1 MQLSGKVAVVTG
13 GASGLGKATAERYV
27 DEGASVAIFD
37 LNDDTGQAVAGKL
50 GEQAAYYHV
59 DVADTTSVQQALDT
73 VMERSGAVHVL
84 NNFAGIGSPGKTLS
98 KRGPL
103 PLDQYTRVVEV
114 NQIGTFNVARLAAE
128 KMTLHDPLTDDGIR
142 GVIINTA
149 SVAAFEGQVGQVAYS
164 ATKGAIVGMTL
175 PMARELAEF
184 GIRVNTLAPGLIHT
198 PLFDSVEESFYNS
211 LKNSVVFPRRLGRPE
226 EIAALCVSIVENDY
240 INGETIRVDGAIR
253 MQPR

>member
-1 MQLSGKVAVVTG
+1 MQLSEKVAVVTG
-13 GASGLGKATAERYV
+13 GASGLGRATAERYV

-37 LNDDTGQAVAGKL
+37 LNDAAGEAIAGKL
-50 GEQAAYYHV
+50 GEQAVYYNV
-59 DVADTTSVQQALDT
+59 DVVDASSVQQALDA
-73 VMERSGAVHVL
+73 VMEKFGAVHVL
-84 NNFAGIGSPGKTLS
+84 NNFAGIGTPGKTLS

-103 PLDQYTRVVEV
+103 PLDQYTKVVEV

-128 KMTLHDPLTDDGIR
+128 KMAQHDPVTDDGIR

-184 GIRVNTLAPGLIHT
+184 GIRVNTLAPGIIHT
-198 PLFDSVEESFYNS
+198 PMFDTVEESFYNS
-211 LKNSVVFPRRLGRPE
+211 LKGSVVFPRRLGKPE

>member
-1 MQLSGKVAVVTG
+1 MQLPGKVAVVTG

-27 DEGASVAIFD
+27 SEGACVAIFD
-37 LNDDTGQAVAGKL
+37 LNDDAGEAAARKL

-59 DVADTTSVQQALDT
+59 DVADESSVQQALDSVT
-73 VMERSGAVHVL
+73 ARFGAVHVL
-84 NNFAGIGSPGKTLS
+84 NNFAGIGTPGKTLG
-98 KRGPL
+98 KRGPH
-103 PLDQYTRVVEV
+103 PLDQYLKVVQV
-114 NQIGTFNVARLAAE
+114 NQVGTFNVARLAAE
-128 KMTLHDPLTDDGIR
+128 KMAQHEPVTADGIR

-198 PLFDSVEESFYNS
+198 PMFDAVEESFYNS
-211 LKNSVVFPRRLGRPE
+211 LKNSVVFPKRLGTPE

-240 INGETIRVDGAIR
+240 INGETIRIDGAIR

>member
-1 MQLSGKVAVVTG
+1 M
-13 GASGLGKATAERYV
+13 
-27 DEGASVAIFD
+27 
-37 LNDDTGQAVAGKL
+37 
-50 GEQAAYYHV
+50 
-59 DVADTTSVQQALDT
+59 ALHAP
-73 VMERSGAVHVL
+73 V
-84 NNFAGIGSPGKTLS
+84 
-98 KRGPL
+98 
-103 PLDQYTRVVEV
+103 
-114 NQIGTFNVARLAAE
+114 
-128 KMTLHDPLTDDGIR
+128 TDDGIR

-211 LKNSVVFPRRLGRPE
+211 LKASVVFPRRLGRPE

>member
-1 MQLSGKVAVVTG
+1 MQLSEKVAVVTG
-13 GASGLGKATAERYV
+13 GASGLGKATAERYT

-37 LNDDTGQAVAGKL
+37 LNDDAGEAVARGL
-50 GEQAAYYHV
+50 GEKSAYYHV
-59 DVADTTSVQQALDT
+59 DVADAASVQQALDS
-73 VMERSGAVHVL
+73 VMERFGAVHVL
-84 NNFAGIGSPGKTLS
+84 NNFAGIVTPGKTLS

-103 PLDQYTRVVEV
+103 PLEQYTRVVEV

-128 KMTLHDPLTDDGIR
+128 KMALHDPVTDDGIR

-184 GIRVNTLAPGLIHT
+184 GIRVNTLAPGIIHT
-198 PLFDSVEESFYNS
+198 PLFDTMEESIYNS
-211 LKNSVVFPRRLGRPE
+211 LKSSVVFPKRLGKPE

-240 INGETIRVDGAIR
+240 INGETIRVDGALR